1 MPKVV
6 FVEAKRGVLK
16 GWTHFK
22 RDRPDL
28 SIAAIMNRLMD
39 IFNVRTMNFCSMKS

>member
-6 FVEAKRGVLK
+6 FVETKRGVLK
-16 GWTHFK
+16 CYTHFK

-28 SIAAIMNRLMD
+28 SNDAIINRLMYGRWTNKTGTLK
-39 IFNVRTMNFCSMKS
+39 I